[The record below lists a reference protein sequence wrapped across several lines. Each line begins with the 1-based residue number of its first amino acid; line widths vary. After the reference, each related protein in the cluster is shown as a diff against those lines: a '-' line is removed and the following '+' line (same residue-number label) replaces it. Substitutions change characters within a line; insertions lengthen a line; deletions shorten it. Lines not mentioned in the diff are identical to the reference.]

1 VSSQMLRLCLSSR
14 GHLLIKKANSIL
26 MKNMTKLT
34 RSDSETWRYKSY
46 NSTFKITALLIP
58 SDTDRG
64 KLSMISSIST

>member
-14 GHLLIKKANSIL
+14 GHLLIKKENSIL
-26 MKNMTKLT
+26 MKNMTRLT
-34 RSDSETWRYKSY
+34 RSDSETWRYRLF
-46 NSTFKITALLIP
+46 NSISKITTLLIQ